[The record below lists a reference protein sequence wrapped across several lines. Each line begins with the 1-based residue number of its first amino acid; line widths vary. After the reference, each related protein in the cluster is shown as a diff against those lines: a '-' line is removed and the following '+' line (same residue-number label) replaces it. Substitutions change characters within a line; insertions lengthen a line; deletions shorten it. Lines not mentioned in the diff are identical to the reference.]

1 MRGRFPA
8 ARFADALCALVV
20 LAVVAGG
27 SVAIVLASWRLV
39 VASDMRSELAL
50 TYRSGDNPWTYAAW
64 SGARDVGVPE
74 GSSSYAATAARKLTV
89 IGSDEDGKSFSVVAQ
104 TTVPRDG
111 ADGMIITQGGFTGGW
126 VFYIDHGK
134 LVLEQ
139 YDLDGIERYIIV
151 ADRPLAPGP
160 QKLLFSLHFDA
171 RGASQHGIATLTANG
186 EEIARGRIEKT
197 LSPPFFAE

>member
-8 ARFADALCALVV
+8 ARFAEALCTLVV
-20 LAVVAGG
+20 LAVIAGG
-27 SVAIVLASWRLV
+27 SFAIALASLRMV
-39 VASDMRSELAL
+39 VPFKMGSDLAL

-64 SGARDVGVPE
+64 SGARDVGTP
-74 GSSSYAATAARKLTV
+74 SNYAATAARKLTV
-89 IGSDEDGKSFSVVAQ
+89 IGSGDDGKSFSVVAQ
-104 TTVPRDG
+104 ATVPRDG
-111 ADGMIITQGGFTGGW
+111 ADGMIITQGGFAGGW

-171 RGASQHGIATLTANG
+171 RGASEDGIATLTADG